1 MTLHDQT
8 KRGDPMAGTI
18 TMSKQ
23 LSARADLVLPFAAG
37 AAIRGCRIVVP
48 SERLTRH

>member
-1 MTLHDQT
+1 
-8 KRGDPMAGTI
+8 MAGPM

-23 LSARADLVLPFAAG
+23 LFAPTALALPFASG
-37 AAIRGCRIVVP
+37 AIIRGCRIVVP

>member
-1 MTLHDQT
+1 
-8 KRGDPMAGTI
+8 MAGQT
-18 TMSKQ
+18 TMLKQ
-23 LSARADLVLPFAAG
+23 LFARTDLAVPFAAC

>member
-1 MTLHDQT
+1 
-8 KRGDPMAGTI
+8 MAGPI
-18 TMSKQ
+18 TMLKQ
-23 LSARADLVLPFAAG
+23 LLAPTDLALPFASD

>member
-1 MTLHDQT
+1 
-8 KRGDPMAGTI
+8 MAGPM

-23 LSARADLVLPFAAG
+23 LLGPAADLALPFASG
-37 AAIRGCRIVVP
+37 AALRGCRIVVP